1 MKKYLSILVIL
12 MTFIS
17 ASTLANNDQFDY
29 DNFVKQYH
37 QAMINTQAPDASKE
51 DLEHYLS
58 FLTDDVGN
66 QHFPNAPDDTR
77 EPDGKK
83 LMREGMSRY
92 LGAHTEYKAKIIEYV
107 VGYNSVALKHKFS
120 AKGLRSDGSE
130 FSYSKEVLDVLE
142 LENGKVSVI
151 RRYGR

>member
-1 MKKYLSILVIL
+1 MFKLFSMLAILVS
-12 MTFIS
+12 TT
-17 ASTLANNDQFDY
+17 TLANDDKFDY
-29 DNFVKQYH
+29 DDFVKQYH
-37 QAMINTQAPDASKE
+37 QAMTNTQKPNASKD

-58 FLTDDVGN
+58 YLTDDVGN
-66 QHFPNAPDDTR
+66 QHFPNAPDDSR

-83 LMREGMSRY
+83 LMRKGMSRY
-92 LGAHTEYKAKIIEYV
+92 LGVHTDYEAKIIDYI
-107 VGYNSVALKHKFS
+107 VGYNSVAIKHTFS

-151 RRYGR
+151 RRYGK